1 MNPKLKH
8 LEAVVRAT
16 RGRGKLIR
24 VIGGIEGAPIVRVDC
39 GDYTLIGPMAALEV
53 EDPHEQASASAQA
66 SSKAIG

>member
-53 EDPHEQASASAQA
+53 EDRPDAQA
-66 SSKAIG
+66 QAQDPQKEAG